1 MGHID
6 FERFVEKVCQ
16 TLEAVSASAPH
27 RIAACKSGEDF
38 EACVVEA
45 VHAALDDLGLTAT
58 VHYTPGGHTF
68 PDIVIEFS
76 NGEKY
81 GIEVKSSASATS
93 KSWKING
100 NSVLGSTKENVIDT
114 YIVFGKTAMGNQAFR
129 FKRYEDAVANVAV
142 THSPRYAIDMDIA
155 PGETFFDKSGLTY
168 QQISESENPIGL
180 ITSYFKSQ
188 GQRAWWLAE
197 STPAAIRMFANL
209 SVTEQ
214 SELLGYCFARFPE
227 VFSNSPQKFHRS
239 AMWLV
244 TDRSVVS
251 PSLRDNFTAGGRM
264 DIVLGD
270 RTYKDLARIFHN
282 LHDYREWVIK
292 SLEEASADELKE
304 DWDYHWP
311 LEDTLRTKVDAW
323 ISVIASKIPDNSVN
337 GYDREMLL
345 FDLIAPQK

>member
-1 MGHID
+1 
-6 FERFVEKVCQ
+6 
-16 TLEAVSASAPH
+16 
-27 RIAACKSGEDF
+27 
-38 EACVVEA
+38 
-45 VHAALDDLGLTAT
+45 
-58 VHYTPGGHTF
+58 
-68 PDIVIEFS
+68 
-76 NGEKY
+76 
-81 GIEVKSSASATS
+81 
-93 KSWKING
+93 
-100 NSVLGSTKENVIDT
+100 
-114 YIVFGKTAMGNQAFR
+114 
-129 FKRYEDAVANVAV
+129 
-142 THSPRYAIDMDIA
+142 MDIA

-323 ISVIASKIPDNSVN
+323 ISVTASKIPDNSVN

>member
-27 RIAACKSGEDF
+27 HIAACKSGEDF

-155 PGETFFDKSGLTY
+155 LEKPFLINQDLP
-168 QQISESENPIGL
+168 ISRSLNL
-180 ITSYFKSQ
+180 K
-188 GQRAWWLAE
+188 
-197 STPAAIRMFANL
+197 TP
-209 SVTEQ
+209 
-214 SELLGYCFARFPE
+214 LG
-227 VFSNSPQKFHRS
+227 
-239 AMWLV
+239 
-244 TDRSVVS
+244 
-251 PSLRDNFTAGGRM
+251 
-264 DIVLGD
+264 
-270 RTYKDLARIFHN
+270 
-282 LHDYREWVIK
+282 
-292 SLEEASADELKE
+292 
-304 DWDYHWP
+304 
-311 LEDTLRTKVDAW
+311 
-323 ISVIASKIPDNSVN
+323 
-337 GYDREMLL
+337 
-345 FDLIAPQK
+345 